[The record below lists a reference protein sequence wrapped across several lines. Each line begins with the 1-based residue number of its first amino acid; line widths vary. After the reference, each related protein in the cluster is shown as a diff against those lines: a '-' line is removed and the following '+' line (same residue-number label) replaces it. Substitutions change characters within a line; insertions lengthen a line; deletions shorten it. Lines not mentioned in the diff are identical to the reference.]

1 MTITPYPN
9 RLKAGGAA
17 GEARLPVAGGA
28 EERLSMAGPFVVRL
42 WSDGLDQG

>member
-17 GEARLPVAGGA
+17 GEARLPVAGGE
-28 EERLSMAGPFVVRL
+28 EERLSMAGRVS
-42 WSDGLDQG
+42 SDGLDQG